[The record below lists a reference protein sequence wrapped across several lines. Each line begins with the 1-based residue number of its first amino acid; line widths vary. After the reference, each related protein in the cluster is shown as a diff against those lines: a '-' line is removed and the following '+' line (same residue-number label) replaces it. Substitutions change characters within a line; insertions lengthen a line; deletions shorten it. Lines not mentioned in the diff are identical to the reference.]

1 MARVTEFGR
10 PCFFCFV
17 WANPLYTRSISC
29 LYSDGVAVRV
39 FSNSNL
45 ADEKLG
51 RVGAFVGKGSKG
63 CKVRVIR
70 LLAKQVGCNCH

>member
-29 LYSDGVAVRV
+29 LYSDGVAIGV
-39 FSNSNL
+39 FSNGNL
-45 ADEKLG
+45 ADEK
-51 RVGAFVGKGSKG
+51 
-63 CKVRVIR
+63 
-70 LLAKQVGCNCH
+70 